1 MKKFLLVLFCI
12 MYSISI
18 PCFSQDSKGY
28 DICEKNV
35 VSENIDDYISF
46 PWDKIGEYDKIDES
60 NIEVIYEYTEFDP
73 SLEKNQLL
81 MHEVILQI
89 GDSLT
94 SCKDYQGYIRDSIRI
109 FLGDIDT
116 FEAINRTNMYRQTT
130 NEHILRNRMTGK
142 ILLNDMFSHRAFSYE
157 EPVSDFG
164 WELSEDTMTVCGYL
178 CRKATCDFRGRK
190 WTVWYA
196 EELAIDAGPW
206 KFCGLPGLVLQAK
219 DEKDEYLYNAIRI
232 RKPAWSR
239 MTRVNLGKCFS
250 RSDFRQT
257 EKNFRLHYRE
267 FMSSDPDFAEF
278 AATAKWPER
287 IFYNP
292 KEKE

>member
-1 MKKFLLVLFCI
+1 MKKTMLIFLLALA
-12 MYSISI
+12 
-18 PCFSQDSKGY
+18 PAFSWADFDNFLYWNES
-28 DICEKNV
+28 
-35 VSENIDDYISF
+35 
-46 PWDKIGEYDKIDES
+46 GEFDKIDES

-89 GDSLT
+89 GDSLV
-94 SCKDYQGYIRDSIRI
+94 SCMDYQKYLSDSVWVS
-109 FLGDIDT
+109 LGDVD
-116 FEAINRTNMYRQTT
+116 FYEALNKTNIYRQTT
-130 NEHILRNRMTGK
+130 HERTLRNRMTGK
-142 ILLNDMFSHRAFSYE
+142 ILLNDMFSHRDFSYE
-157 EPVSDFG
+157 EPVPDFG

-219 DEKDEYLYNAIRI
+219 DENNELLYNAIRI
-232 RKPAWSR
+232 RKPALSHMMR
-239 MTRVNLGKCFS
+239 GSIGKRCS

>member
-1 MKKFLLVLFCI
+1 MLIFLLALA
-12 MYSISI
+12 
-18 PCFSQDSKGY
+18 PAFSWADFDNSLY
-28 DICEKNV
+28 WNE
-35 VSENIDDYISF
+35 S
-46 PWDKIGEYDKIDES
+46 GEFDKIDES

-89 GDSLT
+89 GDSLV
-94 SCKDYQGYIRDSIRI
+94 SCMDYKKYLSDSVWVS
-109 FLGDIDT
+109 LGDVD
-116 FEAINRTNMYRQTT
+116 FYEALNKTNIYRQTT
-130 NEHILRNRMTGK
+130 HERTLRNRMTGK
-142 ILLNDMFSHRAFSYE
+142 ILLNDMFSHRGFSYE
-157 EPVSDFG
+157 EPVPDFG

-219 DEKDEYLYNAIRI
+219 DENNELLYNAIRI
-232 RKPAWSR
+232 RKPALSHMMR
-239 MTRVNLGKCFS
+239 GSIGKRYS